1 MTFWSWCKSLP
12 LLHFDV
18 FAAGPRWPRE
28 IIKQP
33 LLTETD
39 HDDRCLTSS
48 MGFEGLCIP
57 WYHIDLKDSAK
68 TLGQE
73 KISGL
78 PKKCKSDLVKNEDIL
93 QRRGDTD
100 KNSNTQ

>member
-1 MTFWSWCKSLP
+1 MFLQ
-12 LLHFDV
+12 LAQV
-18 FAAGPRWPRE
+18 AQGNNQAA
-28 IIKQP
+28 

-48 MGFEGLCIP
+48 MGFGDLYIP
-57 WYHIDLKDSAK
+57 RYQIDLKVRAK
-68 TLGQE
+68 SFGQE
-73 KISGL
+73 KNAGL

>member
-12 LLHFDV
+12 FLRLDV

-39 HDDRCLTSS
+39 HDDSCPTSS
-48 MGFEGLCIP
+48 MGFGDLYIP
-57 WYHIDLKDSAK
+57 RYQIDLKVRAK
-68 TLGQE
+68 SFCQE
-73 KISGL
+73 KTAGL